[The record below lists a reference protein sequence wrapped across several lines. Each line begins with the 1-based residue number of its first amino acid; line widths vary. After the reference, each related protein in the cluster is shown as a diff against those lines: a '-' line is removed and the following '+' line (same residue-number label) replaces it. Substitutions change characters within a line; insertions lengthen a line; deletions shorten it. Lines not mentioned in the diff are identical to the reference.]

1 MLASQPETTFTLYRL
16 YRTDLGRWLNR
27 DPIGEWGGLNLY
39 GYVGNNPINRIDPL
53 GLWGIQFGNFN
64 IGYGNPNLAFNND
77 SWMDLANGAAATA
90 DGLIP
95 FGDPFADLYQ
105 NGDIWSDDNQGL
117 SDYER
122 GLYEKSKT
130 GGKVAQ
136 VCLTTAAGLGATR
149 ALNGFFMP
157 KTLYH
162 FTSAEGA
169 AGIATTGG
177 IQAGSGIY
185 GTGVYLTG
193 FNSATMATIQGAAS
207 TEAVIAVSSQGLAI
221 SPTFFPGTYILR
233 GASLLL
239 P

>member
-1 MLASQPETTFTLYRL
+1 MGERFDRNLYRFT
-16 YRTDLGRWLNR
+16 Y
-27 DPIGEWGGLNLY
+27 
-39 GYVGNNPINRIDPL
+39 NNPVNFVDPN
-53 GLWGIQFGNFN
+53 GLWGIQFGDFN
-64 IGYGNPNLAFNND
+64 IGWGDPNLAFDND

-122 GLYEKSKT
+122 SLYEKSKT

-136 VCLTTAAGLGATR
+136 VCLTSAAGLGATR
-149 ALNGFFMP
+149 ALNGLFMP
-157 KTLYH
+157 KTVYH
-162 FTSAEGA
+162 FTSAGGA
-169 AGIATTGG
+169 AGIAARGG
-177 IQAGSGIY
+177 IQAGSGLY
-185 GTGVYLTG
+185 GTGVYFTG

-207 TEAVIAVSSQGLAI
+207 TEVAIAVSTQGLAI